1 MSIPTNEL
9 CELIKIAQKCGV
21 TKLKF
26 GTLEVEFESFEEN
39 PARPRPALKVSKAKI
54 AVVEKQLR
62 LEQQFS
68 DVKDQLS
75 TMHVEDPAGFEAA
88 IVSKQIEDNGG
99 EHILE
104 ETLDS

>member
-1 MSIPTNEL
+1 MSIPTSEL

-26 GTLEVEFESFEEN
+26 GTLEVEFGNEEN

-54 AVVEKQLR
+54 AVVEKQLA

-99 EHILE
+99 ENILE
-104 ETLDS
+104 ETFDS